1 MLWPVM
7 GLNSE
12 PAELLAGAWLFFWVE
27 VWDQKLGQGGA
38 RGQGSVFGRAAQCPA
53 KWALCFWVASTGST
67 SGES

>member
-12 PAELLAGAWLFFWVE
+12 PVELLAGAWLFFWVE

-53 KWALCFWVASTGST
+53 K
-67 SGES
+67 